1 MTTQTAAILNL
12 ADAVL
17 KGGRQA
23 LIADLV
29 DELAARKYYGTKEVA
44 ERYAVSPDCIKKWRE
59 NGTLTP
65 SLRIENGTVR
75 YSLKDLQLFE
85 EKYGKEVKKK

>member
-1 MTTQTAAILNL
+1 MTSQTSAILNL
-12 ADAVL
+12 ADQL
-17 KGGRQA
+17 IKGGRQA

-29 DELAARKYYGTKEVA
+29 DELAARKYYATKDVA
-44 ERYAVSPDCIKKWRE
+44 ERYAVSVDCIKKWRE

-75 YSLKDLQLFE
+75 YSLADLQKFE
-85 EKYGKEVKKK
+85 EKYGKEVKKR

>member
-1 MTTQTAAILNL
+1 MNAQTAAILNL
-12 ADAVL
+12 ADQLL

-29 DELAARKYYGTKEVA
+29 DELASRKYYATKEVA
-44 ERYAVSPDCIKKWRE
+44 ERYSVSVDCIKKWRE
-59 NGTLTP
+59 NGTLVP

-75 YSLKDLQLFE
+75 YSLKDLQTFE
-85 EKYGKEVKKK
+85 AKHGKEVKHK

>member
-1 MTTQTAAILNL
+1 MTPQTAAILNL

-17 KGGRQA
+17 KGGRQS

-29 DELAARKYYGTKEVA
+29 DELAARKYYTTEDVA
-44 ERYAVSPDCIKKWRE
+44 QRYAVSKDCIKKWRE

-85 EKYGKEVKKK
+85 AKYGKEAKKK